1 MYLLL
6 QSDGSF
12 QAPVSTLNFTA
23 TTQPILFEF
32 DLPAGGGYIETN
44 CLLLYNQNA
53 GINLRMI
60 YYFSNGN

>member
-32 DLPAGGGYIETN
+32 DLPAGGGYI
-44 CLLLYNQNA
+44 
-53 GINLRMI
+53 
-60 YYFSNGN
+60 